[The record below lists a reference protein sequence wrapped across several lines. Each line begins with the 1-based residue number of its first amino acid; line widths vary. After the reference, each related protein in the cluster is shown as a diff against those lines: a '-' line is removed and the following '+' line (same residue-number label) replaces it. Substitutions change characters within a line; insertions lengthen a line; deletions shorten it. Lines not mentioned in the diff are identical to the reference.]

1 MNSKLK
7 KIFLISL
14 AALIAFSSAA
24 CKKSVKVDNVSSEPV
39 ISSKPAVSEETPVD
53 NGIRLVISSP
63 QKNTDYVTEPDY
75 TFFGTSDP
83 AEPLTV
89 NGTAVE
95 RGEDGIFAY
104 SVKLNVGKNV
114 FNFEHKGE
122 THTYT
127 FNYRYVII
135 KEYTPSGA
143 QTYPSG
149 STIVVIV
156 NARRGSTVTAA
167 FNGETIT
174 LTPEKDT
181 VENKTDFIGYN
192 GVIRLPSDNAQ
203 DLNLG
208 KITYKAVHNGKTE
221 SFSSGKIICKKSDV
235 IVDYDP
241 NATPNGGRYMNVGS
255 GYIAEI
261 VEYNAETF
269 DGNVSDA
276 SLKDGSVDWS
286 RPTNN
291 YLPKG
296 TLDYCSTSLI
306 SYKETN
312 YVTLRAGY
320 RVYLERKDKPHTE
333 LKPVVRRYVGS
344 LPDHNEIKVA
354 DFSEDGSHTRLTL
367 EALWKAP
374 FYLDI
379 LPQSYTNPAKQDY
392 RITQATYNY
401 IDITFCYATSFEGE
415 ITVPESN
422 PLFKSA
428 EVIQN
433 YTADGSTTR
442 DFTLRLHLKKQ
453 GAFYGWDSYYNENNQ
468 LVFEFLNPKAVTADA
483 SNEYGVNLNGA
494 KILIDVGHGGKDS
507 GAIGFGLYESHA
519 NLTLAFKIKAEL
531 EKMGAEVHMTRT
543 GDTTSST
550 DDKLQMIRRIKPD
563 YCIAVHHNSNNSSSP
578 HGFGSYY
585 STPYSKKAAEYV
597 LAQTRGT
604 GIYDNSKEK
613 FEWHYYFM
621 ARSSVC
627 PVVLTENGYISN
639 PTDFE
644 SIKDDGKNTLK
655 AKAIA
660 RGIADYF
667 NSIQ

>member
-39 ISSKPAVSEETPVD
+39 ISSKPAVSEEAPVD

-104 SVKLNVGKNV
+104 SVKLNVGNNV

-127 FNYRYVII
+127 VNYRYVII

-149 STIVVIV
+149 STIVVNV
-156 NARRGSTVTAA
+156 NARRGSTVTVA

-181 VENKTDFIGYN
+181 GENKTDFIGYN

-367 EALWKAP
+367 DALWKAP

-433 YTADGSTTR
+433 YTADGSATR

-494 KILIDVGHGGKDS
+494 RNTILAVLPGMLHEKSGCIVNISSMWGQHGAS
-507 GAIGFGLYESHA
+507 C
-519 NLTLAFKIKAEL
+519 
-531 EKMGAEVHMTRT
+531 EV
-543 GDTTSST
+543 
-550 DDKLQMIRRIKPD
+550 
-563 YCIAVHHNSNNSSSP
+563 
-578 HGFGSYY
+578 
-585 STPYSKKAAEYV
+585 PYSCTKHALIGLTRSLALEVAPSGIRVNCVAPGVIETDMVRVLGEETIRDLVEQTPLGCLGRPEDIAEAVVYLASDKASFVTGQV
-597 LAQTRGT
+597 LAVDGA
-604 GIYDNSKEK
+604 
-613 FEWHYYFM
+613 F
-621 ARSSVC
+621 
-627 PVVLTENGYISN
+627 VL
-639 PTDFE
+639 
-644 SIKDDGKNTLK
+644 
-655 AKAIA
+655 
-660 RGIADYF
+660 
-667 NSIQ
+667 